1 MPRPI
6 KMSEEIIQ
14 QMVSE
19 FEQAVRDLKTVDGK
33 VSYTRAVTYK
43 STGAKVVIDFS
54 PIAFLKMTALI
65 REFSSEV
72 AWHGTVERISPTR
85 FLVKDI
91 LVYPQKVTGATV
103 NTDQEAYAKWMQEL
117 DDETFNSLR
126 FQGHSHV
133 NMGVSPSSTDIEN
146 QGRIV
151 SQFGSADHFY
161 IFMIWNKSMDFSAR
175 VFDMAANSIYDTD
188 EVEVEVAGQSASS
201 SQVSSRTPRT
211 PSKVPTMAIR
221 AKRPPAKSIVTT
233 MPRAWEEDEE
243 LMRRFRYMS

>member
-43 STGAKVVIDFS
+43 STGAKVVIEFS
-54 PIAFLKMTALI
+54 SIAFLKMTALI

-72 AWHGTVERISPTR
+72 AWHGTVERISPKW

-146 QGRIV
+146 QSRIV

-175 VFDMAANSIYDTD
+175 VFDMSANSIYDTD
-188 EVEVEVAGQSASS
+188 EVEVNVAGHPFKLAGFIKDAKDAVKSS
-201 SQVSSRTPRT
+201 YYGDTGKVST
-211 PSKVPTMAIR
+211 SKKYHYND
-221 AKRPPAKSIVTT
+221 AKD
-233 MPRAWEEDEE
+233 WEEDDE
-243 LMRRFRYMS
+243 LMRKFRYMN

>member
-43 STGAKVVIDFS
+43 SAGAKVVIEFS
-54 PIAFLKMTALI
+54 SIAFLKMTALI

-72 AWHGTVERISPTR
+72 AWHGTVKRLSPTR
-85 FLVKDI
+85 FFVENI
-91 LVYPQKVTGATV
+91 LVYPQKVTGSTV

-151 SQFGSADHFY
+151 SQFGSADHFF

-175 VFDMAANSIYDTD
+175 VFDMSANSIYDTD
-188 EVEVEVAGQSASS
+188 EVEVEVAGHPFKLTGFIKDAKDAVKSSYYGDTGKVSASKKYRYS
-201 SQVSSRTPRT
+201 DTSDR
-211 PSKVPTMAIR
+211 
-221 AKRPPAKSIVTT
+221 
-233 MPRAWEEDEE
+233 EEDEE
-243 LMRRFRYMS
+243 LMRKFRYMS

>member
-151 SQFGSADHFY
+151 SQFGNADHFY
-161 IFMIWNKSMDFSAR
+161 IFMIWNKSMDFNAR

-188 EVEVEVAGQSASS
+188 EVEVEVDGNPLKLAGFIKDAKDAVKSSYYGDTGKAPASKKY
-201 SQVSSRTPRT
+201 RYNDT
-211 PSKVPTMAIR
+211 KG
-221 AKRPPAKSIVTT
+221 
-233 MPRAWEEDEE
+233 WEEDEE
-243 LMRRFRYMS
+243 LMRRFHYMS

>member
-19 FEQAVRDLKTVDGK
+19 FEKTVRDLKTVDGK

-43 STGAKVVIDFS
+43 STGAKVVIEFS
-54 PIAFLKMTALI
+54 SIAFLKMTALI

-72 AWHGTVERISPTR
+72 AWHGTVERISPKR

-175 VFDMAANSIYDTD
+175 VFDMSANSIYDTD
-188 EVEVEVAGQSASS
+188 EVEVEVAGHPFKLAGFIKDAKDAVKSSYYNDTGKVSASKKY
-201 SQVSSRTPRT
+201 RYND
-211 PSKVPTMAIR
+211 
-221 AKRPPAKSIVTT
+221 AKD
-233 MPRAWEEDEE
+233 WEEDDE
-243 LMRRFRYMS
+243 LMRKFRYMN

>member
-43 STGAKVVIDFS
+43 STGAKVVIDLS
-54 PIAFLKMTALI
+54 SIAFLKMTALI

-133 NMGVSPSSTDIEN
+133 NMAVSPSSTDIEN

-151 SQFGSADHFY
+151 SQFGNADHFY

-175 VFDMAANSIYDTD
+175 VFDMSANSIYDTD
-188 EVEVEVAGQSASS
+188 EVEVEVAGHPFKLAGFIKDAKDAVKSSYYGDTGKVSASKKY
-201 SQVSSRTPRT
+201 RYND
-211 PSKVPTMAIR
+211 
-221 AKRPPAKSIVTT
+221 AKD
-233 MPRAWEEDEE
+233 WEEDDE
-243 LMRRFRYMS
+243 LMRKFRYMN

>member
-43 STGAKVVIDFS
+43 NTGAKVVIDFS

-151 SQFGSADHFY
+151 SQFGNADHFY
-161 IFMIWNKSMDFSAR
+161 IFMIWNKSMDFNAR

-188 EVEVEVAGQSASS
+188 EVEVEVDGNPLKLAGFIKDAKDAVKSSYYGDTGKASASKKY
-201 SQVSSRTPRT
+201 RYNDT
-211 PSKVPTMAIR
+211 
-221 AKRPPAKSIVTT
+221 KS
-233 MPRAWEEDEE
+233 WEEDEE
-243 LMRRFRYMS
+243 LMRRFHYMS

>member
-19 FEQAVRDLKTVDGK
+19 FEQAIRDLKTVDGK

-43 STGAKVVIDFS
+43 NTGAKVVIDFS

-72 AWHGTVERISPTR
+72 AWHGTIERISPTR

-103 NTDQEAYAKWMQEL
+103 NTDQEAYAKWIQEL

-188 EVEVEVAGQSASS
+188 EVEVEVAGHPFKLTGFIKDVKDAVKSSYYNDTGKVSASKKYRYS
-201 SQVSSRTPRT
+201 DTSD
-211 PSKVPTMAIR
+211 
-221 AKRPPAKSIVTT
+221 
-233 MPRAWEEDEE
+233 WEEDDE
-243 LMRRFRYMS
+243 LMRKFRYMS

>member
-19 FEQAVRDLKTVDGK
+19 FEKTVRDLKTVDGK
-33 VSYTRAVTYK
+33 VSYTRTVTYK
-43 STGAKVVIDFS
+43 SAGTKVVIDFS
-54 PIAFLKMTALI
+54 PIAFLKMNALI

-72 AWHGTVERISPTR
+72 AWHGTVERISPKW

-175 VFDMAANSIYDTD
+175 VFDMSANSIYDTD
-188 EVEVEVAGQSASS
+188 EVEVEVAGHPFRLAGFIKDAKDAVKSSYYGDTGKASAGKKYRYSDTS
-201 SQVSSRTPRT
+201 D
-211 PSKVPTMAIR
+211 
-221 AKRPPAKSIVTT
+221 
-233 MPRAWEEDEE
+233 WEEDDE
-243 LMRRFRYMS
+243 LMRKFRYMN

>member
-19 FEQAVRDLKTVDGK
+19 FEKTVRDLKTVDGK
-33 VSYTRAVTYK
+33 VSYTRTVTYK
-43 STGAKVVIDFS
+43 SAGTKVVIDFS
-54 PIAFLKMTALI
+54 PIAFLKMNALI

-72 AWHGTVERISPTR
+72 AWHGTVERISPKR

-175 VFDMAANSIYDTD
+175 VFDMSANSIYDTD
-188 EVEVEVAGQSASS
+188 EVEVEVAGHPFKLAGFIKDAKDAVKSSYYGDTGKASASKKY
-201 SQVSSRTPRT
+201 RYND
-211 PSKVPTMAIR
+211 
-221 AKRPPAKSIVTT
+221 AKD
-233 MPRAWEEDEE
+233 WEEDDE
-243 LMRRFRYMS
+243 LMRKFRYMN